1 MNVHP
6 FLSTSEFGVEIILN
20 FFAYLKNGPIPASFI
35 GYFRSFQ
42 TKKITA
48 NICEKCP
55 SSKWCGDL
63 NPQPLE
69 HESPPVTTRPGLP
82 PFKLYCLWGD
92 LTWREECW
100 SKYELCITYEK
111 MKHGDVNIFNV
122 PIMILLQRLVPRLR
136 LGLTKHWDD
145 AGFGLVTSCYYGR
158 PYAGVINIEINAL
171 RLDVASHM
179 TIFNQSECVAMIK
192 FV

>member
-20 FFAYLKNGPIPASFI
+20 FFAFLKNGPIPASFI

-42 TKKITA
+42 TKKLQQIYVK
-48 NICEKCP
+48 KCP

-111 MKHGDVNIFNV
+111 MKHGDVNNSTSQ
-122 PIMILLQRLVPRLR
+122 L
-136 LGLTKHWDD
+136 W
-145 AGFGLVTSCYYGR
+145 SCYSDWCHDF
-158 PYAGVINIEINAL
+158 ASDLQSTEMTLAL
-171 RLDVASHM
+171 ASSLPVTM
-179 TIFNQSECVAMIK
+179 GDLMPVS
-192 FV
+192 